1 MSLQTRAS
9 GGVINLIDLL
19 YYKVF
24 IKKGRLAITF
34 LFCIF
39 AGDDSDNYS
48 WLRNFKKQEMV
59 RTVLIADKQTLSFQV
74 PVNYIGKQVEVIA
87 FTIDEPL
94 KESRERKKRVF
105 TTIKTNVTDFKFNRD
120 ELNER

>member
-1 MSLQTRAS
+1 
-9 GGVINLIDLL
+9 
-19 YYKVF
+19 
-24 IKKGRLAITF
+24 
-34 LFCIF
+34 
-39 AGDDSDNYS
+39 
-48 WLRNFKKQEMV
+48 MV